1 MLEVWFSLTPSTPK
15 VAFGDHTTQTRF
27 KGATKMNRVVRY
39 TAADM
44 PELMD
49 KILKYSIGAEDWFER
64 VGALHETTKNY
75 PPYNVIH
82 ESNVK
87 QVVEIALAGFK
98 KAEVFVYTE
107 HGKLFVE
114 GQKEDKETDVN
125 YSHKGIAQRS
135 FTRSWTLT
143 EDWRVDDVQFEDG
156 LLRIELQK
164 VVPEHFQRQD
174 FL

>member
-1 MLEVWFSLTPSTPK
+1 
-15 VAFGDHTTQTRF
+15 
-27 KGATKMNRVVRY
+27 MNRLIRY
-39 TAADM
+39 SAADM

-49 KILKYSIGAEDWFER
+49 KIVKYSIGAEDWFDR

-87 QVVEIALAGFK
+87 TVVEIALAGFK

-143 EDWRVDDVQFEDG
+143 EDWRVDGVEFEDG
-156 LLRIELQK
+156 LLSIALQK